1 MNVFKKMVLALALVF
16 SLSGLGA
23 VAQAQVIDGQEVV
36 IPYLTSANGWWA
48 GLSILNK
55 TSAERNYKVF
65 CWNESGQIIGE
76 NQGLLGPF
84 QMATGIVQSF
94 APVLTGIQ
102 QRVNLSIVMPGTF
115 PFHVT
120 MFMGNNAGGFSMSN
134 YRSEPVQ
141 IDSVTLAVVSPS
153 TPSPTPTPTPT
164 PFPTPTPTPT
174 PTPGASFIDPVTGM
188 EFVYVKGGCYQMGD
202 IFGDGLNTEQPVHQV
217 CVRDFYIGKYEV
229 TQGQWKKIIRGNP
242 SISSKGDQYP
252 VENVSWDDVQQYIQA
267 LNRQSGKTY
276 RLPTEA
282 EWEYAARSGGKQ
294 EKYAGGNDVDSVAWY
309 GDNSDGATHEV
320 GTKTG
325 NGLGLYD
332 MSGNVWEWC
341 QDRWHDNYQGAPT
354 DGSAWETGSSSLRV
368 HHGGGW
374 SGGYWANPSSRV
386 RTAARAGQPSDFS
399 SAHVGFRLVITAAR
413 FVCIARC

>member
-1 MNVFKKMVLALALVF
+1 MNVFRKTVLALALVL

-23 VAQAQVIDGQEVV
+23 VAQAQVIDGQKVV
-36 IPYLTSANGWWA
+36 IPYLTSVNGWWV
-48 GLSILNK
+48 GVSI
-55 TSAERNYKVF
+55 Y
-65 CWNESGQIIGE
+65 NESPMERHYKFFCRDEPGRVIGE

-84 QMATGIVQSF
+84 QMTTGLVQSF
-94 APVLTGIQ
+94 APVLASVH
-102 QRVNLSIVMPGTF
+102 QRINLSIVMPGDF
-115 PFHVT
+115 PFHVA
-120 MFMGNNAGGFSMSN
+120 MFMGNSAGGFSMLN

-153 TPSPTPTPTPT
+153 TPTPTPT

-174 PTPGASFIDPVTGM
+174 PTPIPTPGASFTDPVTGM

-202 IFGDGLNTEQPVHQV
+202 TFGDGDNTEQPVHQV

-229 TQGQWKKIIRGNP
+229 TQGQWKQIMASNP
-242 SISSKGDQYP
+242 SHFKKGDRYP
-252 VENVSWDDVQQYIQA
+252 VENVSWNKVQQYIQA

-294 EKYAGGNDVDSVAWY
+294 EKYAGGNNVDSVAWY
-309 GDNSDGATHEV
+309 GGNTTHEV
-320 GTKTG
+320 GTKAA

-341 QDRWHDNYQGAPT
+341 QDKYHDNYQGAPT
-354 DGSAWETGSSSLRV
+354 DGSVWETGSSPRRIAR
-368 HHGGGW
+368 GGRWGI
-374 SGGYWANPSSRV
+374 SARHA
-386 RTAARAGQPSDFS
+386 RAARRGGESPNVGNSTL
-399 SAHVGFRLVITAAR
+399 GFRLVITAP
-413 FVCIARC
+413 

>member
-1 MNVFKKMVLALALVF
+1 MNVFRKMVLALALVF
-16 SLSGLGA
+16 SLSGLGV
-23 VAQAQVIDGQEVV
+23 VAQAQVIDGQKVV
-36 IPYLTSANGWWA
+36 IPYVTSANGWWA
-48 GLSILNK
+48 GLSIYNE
-55 TSAERNYKVF
+55 SSMERNYKVF
-65 CWNESGQIIGE
+65 CRDEPGQIIGE
-76 NQGLLGPF
+76 SQGLFSPF
-84 QMATGIVQSF
+84 QMTTGIVQSF
-94 APVLTGIQ
+94 VPVLAGVQ

-120 MFMGNNAGGFSMSN
+120 MFMGNNTGGFSMLN
-134 YRSEPVQ
+134 YSSEPVQ
-141 IDSVTLAVVSPS
+141 VDSVTLAVVSPS
-153 TPSPTPTPTPT
+153 TPSPN
-164 PFPTPTPTPT
+164 PFPTPT
-174 PTPGASFIDPVTGM
+174 PTPGASFTDATTGM

-202 IFGDGLNTEQPVHQV
+202 TFGDGLNTEQPVHQV

-229 TQGQWKKIIRGNP
+229 TQGQWERIIRGNP
-242 SISSKGDQYP
+242 SLSSQGNQYP
-252 VENVSWDDVQQYIQA
+252 VENVSWNEAQQYIQA
-267 LNRQSGKTY
+267 LNQQSGKTY

-325 NGLGLYD
+325 NGLGIYD

-354 DGSAWETGSSSLRV
+354 DGSAWETGSDSRRV
-368 HHGGGW
+368 
-374 SGGYWANPSSRV
+374 WANPSSRV

-399 SAHVGFRLVITAAR
+399 SAHVGFRLVITAP
-413 FVCIARC
+413 